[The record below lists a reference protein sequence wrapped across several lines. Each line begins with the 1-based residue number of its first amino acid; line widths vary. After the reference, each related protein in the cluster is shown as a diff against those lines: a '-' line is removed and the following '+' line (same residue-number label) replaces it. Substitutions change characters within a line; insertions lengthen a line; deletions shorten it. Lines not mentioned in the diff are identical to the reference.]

1 MEIDQVSKFLR
12 KKKVNGPPPGLYK
25 PIDKQKVTFE
35 LQKIKKML
43 KEPKKQKDMTFEE
56 IEAQISM

>member
-1 MEIDQVSKFLR
+1 
-12 KKKVNGPPPGLYK
+12 LYK

-43 KEPKKQKDMTFEE
+43 TEPKKQMDMTFEE
-56 IEAQISM
+56 IEAQISV